1 MYTAKKIISETDVF
15 HKTESEK
22 LVKNLEMFGTNIRFE
37 DDIWKCDLMK
47 RSEVHTDD
55 TDIYLG
61 KIPSKYIE
69 YAKYYAITRLTKGI
83 SVGAINNDLK
93 GVRRLTKFLTLNDID
108 ILKINNNVERGYYEY
123 LNGLKFKGRPLSET
137 YKHSLWS
144 YAKEFLKFVSG
155 WENVMPL
162 FKLKTENP
170 YTKATKKDYKYIPAK
185 VIDRLDE
192 VFKFDTIPDY
202 LILFYWIARSVPSRA
217 TEVLGMKLDC
227 LKPYGENT
235 WVVIIPTWKQNG
247 GYKEPQIRRIYINY
261 TGHGKYIVDLI
272 KKQQEFV
279 KSIQDKLPDNMKGY
293 LFTIHPF
300 KFMNNRYK
308 FKGIIDYYIYK
319 DKFMIPDRNALKRH
333 LNHICKLHQVKD
345 KNDNIYKV
353 TSHQLRHNGITDRI
367 YAGFTPLQIM
377 LQTEHQND
385 AMILKSYTHIQNKE
399 LINKQR
405 EVNGEGNLKEE
416 LPVMFRGRI
425 LNMDEKTEERLLRN
439 KRAYKIKDLG
449 ICSDITGCSNNI
461 FECLSCDYFVPD
473 ADNLEYFKQQVIYW
487 EERVVLY
494 GKNLSLKENAEY
506 NLELHKQI
514 VDRIE
519 TAIVS

>member
-1 MYTAKKIISETDVF
+1 MNTTERVISETDVF

-22 LVKNLEMFGTNIRFE
+22 LLQSLTKFGGNIRFE
-37 DDIWKCDLMK
+37 DDMWRCDLMK
-47 RSEVHTDD
+47 RSQVHTED

-61 KIPSKYIE
+61 KIPSEYIE
-69 YAKYYAITRLTKGI
+69 YAKFYCITRLTKGV
-83 SVGAINNDLK
+83 SVGGINKALQ
-93 GVRRLTKFLTLNDID
+93 GVRRLTEFLTLNNIN
-108 ILKINNNVERGYYEY
+108 ILKINNNAERGYYEY
-123 LNGLKFKGRPLSET
+123 LNSLKYKGRPLSES
-137 YKHSLWS
+137 YKNSLWS
-144 YAKEFLKFVSG
+144 YTKNFLEFLSG
-155 WENVMPL
+155 WEGIPPL

-170 YTKATKKDYKYIPAK
+170 YKKPTKKDYKYIPDK
-185 VIDRLDE
+185 VINRLDK
-192 VFKFDTIPDY
+192 VFKYDNIPSY
-202 LILFYWIARSVPSRA
+202 IKLFYWIARSVPSRA

-261 TGHGKYIVDLI
+261 TGHGKYIIDLI
-272 KKQQEFV
+272 KEQQEFV
-279 KSIQDKLPDNMKGY
+279 KSIQKKLPNDMKGY

-300 KFMNNRYK
+300 RFMNNRYK

-319 DKFMIPDRNALKRH
+319 DEFVIPDRRKLARD
-333 LNHICKLHQVKD
+333 LNHLCKLHQVKD
-345 KNDNIYKV
+345 ESNKIYKV

-385 AMILKSYTHIQNKE
+385 AMITKAYTHIQNKE

-405 EVNGEGNLKEE
+405 EVNGEGDLKEA

-425 LNMDEKTEERLLRN
+425 LNMDEKTEDRLLRN

-461 FECLSCDYFVPD
+461 FECLGCDYFVPD
-473 ADNLEYFKQQVIYW
+473 ADNLEYFKQQVTYW

-519 TAIVS
+519 TTIGS